1 MDRYILSKPCP
12 SNIVQNEA
20 TNVEVEVNEGEDL
33 SCQNND
39 TIVGDTNENVND
51 SIENEH
57 ARAENVNG
65 EREMLDDHSTLLY
78 SDDLFDPG
86 NWKAPIS
93 QKQIDLLVE
102 RGPIRIKGVE
112 YPIDKK
118 RSFNDKYYTRCLG
131 NMERYDRPW
140 LVYSLSKNKVF
151 CFCCVLFKKGAMQSP
166 LTTAGQGYN
175 DWHNLNTRLVEHELS
190 MDHIH
195 NLQAWR
201 EAEVRLKKRVTIDAS
216 REQAINKEK
225 EYWRAVLKRIVVV
238 VKTLATCNIAFR
250 GDNERI
256 VDENNGNFL
265 KIINMIAE
273 FDPIM
278 EEHLRRIRKK
288 EIRNHYLG
296 HNIQNEM
303 IQLLSNEVKKKIL
316 QVVKSAKYF
325 SVILDCTPD
334 VSHEEQM
341 TLVLRC
347 VNVST
352 SPIRVEEFFITFVK
366 VVETTGEALFHE
378 LKRLLETHELD
389 FNNVRG
395 QGYDNGSN
403 MKGDN
408 KGVQGRVLR
417 EYPRAFYTPCGCHSL
432 NLALC
437 DMAMSC
443 PQAKTFFGV
452 VQRIYKLFS
461 GSTKRWEVFKT
472 YVKDRDGNGLTLKS
486 WSDTRW
492 ESRVASV
499 KAIRFQAPQIK
510 QALEHLTK
518 FSNDPS
524 TVSDAKSISDYE
536 MNFDFLVALVIWY
549 EILNKVNKVSKVLQ
563 QRDMNMSSAI
573 SLLKGLIAFFQE
585 YREDGFEKAKAE
597 AEKIAIELDIE
608 PQFREAR
615 VRTKKRFFDENANDE
630 PTRSQENAFKVTYFL
645 VLVDIAHSSLSSRFE
660 QFHKYDDTFGFLY
673 NLTKLKGMSD
683 EDLMCSCVNLEEF
696 LKHGDDE
703 DIDAR
708 ELLSELQMLR
718 VSIQNAQKK

>member
-1 MDRYILSKPCP
+1 
-12 SNIVQNEA
+12 
-20 TNVEVEVNEGEDL
+20 
-33 SCQNND
+33 
-39 TIVGDTNENVND
+39 
-51 SIENEH
+51 
-57 ARAENVNG
+57 
-65 EREMLDDHSTLLY
+65 
-78 SDDLFDPG
+78 
-86 NWKAPIS
+86 
-93 QKQIDLLVE
+93 
-102 RGPIRIKGVE
+102 
-112 YPIDKK
+112 
-118 RSFNDKYYTRCLG
+118 
-131 NMERYDRPW
+131 
-140 LVYSLSKNKVF
+140 
-151 CFCCVLFKKGAMQSP
+151 
-166 LTTAGQGYN
+166 
-175 DWHNLNTRLVEHELS
+175 
-190 MDHIH
+190 
-195 NLQAWR
+195 
-201 EAEVRLKKRVTIDAS
+201 
-216 REQAINKEK
+216 
-225 EYWRAVLKRIVVV
+225 
-238 VKTLATCNIAFR
+238 
-250 GDNERI
+250 
-256 VDENNGNFL
+256 
-265 KIINMIAE
+265 MIAE

-278 EEHLRRIRKK
+278 EEHLRRIREK

-341 TLVLRC
+341 TFVLRC

-499 KAIRFQAPQIK
+499 RAIRFQAPQIK

-573 SLLKGLIAFFQE
+573 SLLKGLIAFFKE
-585 YREDGFEKAKAE
+585 YREDGFEKAKVE
-597 AEKIAIELDIE
+597 AEKIATELVIE
-608 PQFREAR
+608 PQFRETR

-660 QFHKYDDTFGFLY
+660 QFHKYDDTFGFFVQF
-673 NLTKLKGMSD
+673 D
-683 EDLMCSCVNLEEF
+683 
-696 LKHGDDE
+696 
-703 DIDAR
+703 
-708 ELLSELQMLR
+708 
-718 VSIQNAQKK
+718 